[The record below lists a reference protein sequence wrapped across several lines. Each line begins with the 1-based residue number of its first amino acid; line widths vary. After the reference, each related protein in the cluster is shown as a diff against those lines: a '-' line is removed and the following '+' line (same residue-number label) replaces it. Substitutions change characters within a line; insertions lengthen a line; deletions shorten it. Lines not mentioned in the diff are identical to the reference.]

1 MSYIL
6 TSIAEKKIDYWNEK
20 VFTERDFFE
29 LCRRESIR
37 VIEGDFVARGE
48 YKVYKKWPFILL
60 RRRLP
65 AAMRIWIQWHE
76 LAHHFLHYP
85 GSYLFDPSA
94 ARKVDFEA
102 NFVASIA
109 LIPTKLMEDRGL
121 EEIATE
127 FNYPKKLIEI
137 RRRIAEHY
145 RI

>member
-6 TSIAEKKIDYWNEK
+6 TSIAQKKIDNWNK
-20 VFTERDFFE
+20 RVFTEQDFYD
-29 LCRRESIR
+29 LCRRESVR

-65 AAMRIWIQWHE
+65 SSMRIWIQWHE

-85 GSYLFDPSA
+85 GSYLFDPGA

-102 NFVASIA
+102 NFLASVA
-109 LIPTKLMEDRGL
+109 LIPTGL
-121 EEIATE
+121 IETMGLDEIALE
-127 FNYPKKLIEI
+127 FNYPKKMIEI
-137 RRRIAEHY
+137 RRHIMENY

>member
-6 TSIAEKKIDYWNEK
+6 TSIAQKKIENWNKK
-20 VFTERDFFE
+20 VFDEQDFYD

-37 VIEGDFVARGE
+37 VIEGDFAARGE
-48 YKVYKKWPFILL
+48 YKVYKKWPFIML
-60 RRRLP
+60 RKRLP
-65 AAMRIWIQWHE
+65 AAMRVWIEWHE

-102 NFVASIA
+102 NFVASVA
-109 LIPTKLMEDRGL
+109 LIPTSLMETASL
-121 EEIATE
+121 AEIGAE
-127 FNYPKKLIEI
+127 FNYPEKLLEI
-137 RRRIAEHY
+137 RQRVAEHY